1 MHRTIW
7 HYGLSVILLGWL
19 LVATMGCGVAQTL
32 FATPTPTVT
41 PTSTATATPTSTPTH
56 TPTATPTATPT
67 PTITPTFTPT
77 RTPTPTATP
86 TPTETFDQRIERLA
100 ATIPIIVPDGNKQT
114 EARIRQALIEVL
126 KEMPYGI
133 TAEQI
138 NQDLMALGA
147 SMPEGKPYGGDF
159 FAFLERR
166 WKEKY
171 PLIDFRRMIN
181 QSLPKTPEQA
191 LIYLRKIEVT
201 KPGDEDYEWMN

>member
-1 MHRTIW
+1 MKQTIW
-7 HYGLSVILLGWL
+7 RYGLSVILLGWL
-19 LVATMGCGVAQTL
+19 LVAMMGCGVAQTL

-41 PTSTATATPTSTPTH
+41 PTNTPTATPTNTPTSTPTV
-56 TPTATPTATPT
+56 TPTNTPT

-100 ATIPIIVPDGNKQT
+100 SKVAIIVPDGNKQT
-114 EARIRQALIEVL
+114 EARIRQAFIEVL

-138 NQDLMALGA
+138 NQDLMPLLA

-159 FAFLERR
+159 FAFLE
-166 WKEKY
+166 K
-171 PLIDFRRMIN
+171 D
-181 QSLPKTPEQA
+181 SLPVKC
-191 LIYLRKIEVT
+191 
-201 KPGDEDYEWMN
+201 